1 MIRCYRAVQKYDR
14 SRELMSAADLNLLFE
29 RHCTDVGI
37 AFERVDDS
45 TFIAT
50 LKGEQKLAI
59 TVAFKMGTYALA
71 VNVFVMRKPD
81 ENVELVHRYLLETNL
96 KIFGLSYAVNH
107 LGDIYLTGRLP
118 LTLNEDDLDRL
129 FGAVLRYADESFN
142 KLVELG
148 FESAIRREWAW
159 RESRG
164 ESLEN
169 LQAFAHMI
177 GE

>member
-1 MIRCYRAVQKYDR
+1 MTLYSPVSRNYVQGLNR
-14 SRELMSAADLNLLFE
+14 MSTARINSLLE
-29 RHCTDVGI
+29 SHCKDVGI
-37 AFERVDDS
+37 DYEWIDES

-59 TVAFKMGTYALA
+59 TVAIKVGTYALA
-71 VNVFVMRKPD
+71 VNIFVMRKPD
-81 ENVELVHRYLLETNL
+81 ENSEIIHRLLLETNL

-118 LTLNEDDLDRL
+118 LTLTEEDLDRL
-129 FGAVLRYADESFN
+129 FGAVLRYGDETFN
-142 KLVELG
+142 KLVEIG
-148 FESAIRREWAW
+148 FASAIRREWAW

-169 LQAFAHMI
+169 LRAFAHMI
-177 GE
+177 EE

>member
-1 MIRCYRAVQKYDR
+1 
-14 SRELMSAADLNLLFE
+14 MSALPIKSLLE
-29 RHCTDVGI
+29 SHCQDAGI
-37 AFERVDDS
+37 SYEWVDDS

-59 TVAFKMGTYALA
+59 TVAMKVGTYALA
-71 VNVFVMRKPD
+71 VNIFVMSKPD
-81 ENVELVHRYLLETNL
+81 ENTEVIHRLLLETNL

-118 LTLNEDDLDRL
+118 LTLTEADLDRL
-129 FGAVLRYADESFN
+129 FGAVLRYADETFN
-142 KLVELG
+142 RLVEIG
-148 FESAIRREWAW
+148 FASAIRREWAW

-177 GE
+177 EE

>member
-1 MIRCYRAVQKYDR
+1 
-14 SRELMSAADLNLLFE
+14 MSAADLNSLFE

-71 VNVFVMRKPD
+71 VNIFVMRKPD

-96 KIFGLSYAVNH
+96 KIFGLSYAVN
-107 LGDIYLTGRLP
+107 LP

-177 GE
+177 EE